1 MSNNILHGQKITP
14 EKATL
19 AKSLRQRMTPAE
31 KLLWQALRRSQ
42 LDGFHFRR
50 QQIIDGF
57 VVDFY
62 CHAIGLVI
70 ELDGDIHQQQK
81 AYDAERDRLLQQRG
95 LTILRLPNS
104 AVTTD
109 LTTTLEQIR
118 TRCQRLAR

>member
-14 EKATL
+14 EKAAL

-118 TRCQRLAR
+118 THCHQLAR

>member
-1 MSNNILHGQKITP
+1 MPNNILHGQRITD
-14 EKATL
+14 EKRAL
-19 AKSLRQRMTPAE
+19 AKTLRQRMTPAE
-31 KLLWQALRRSQ
+31 NLLWQALRRSQ

-70 ELDGDIHQQQK
+70 ELDGEIHQQQK

-95 LTILRLPNS
+95 LTVLRMPNS

-109 LTTTLEQIR
+109 LTATLEQIR
-118 TRCQRLAR
+118 TRCHQLAT